1 MIGNTLPDSVNDVK
15 NYAAITLLAATLVG
29 CDNPSAPLSFT
40 PEMASF
46 SNEFDFDPL
55 RGPVKDFTQ
64 TLFNDKGEV
73 SKRVTG
79 TMSTEG
85 SFDTLELHDLRPI
98 PAWRWYWMLITTLM
112 RKPSSEK

>member
-1 MIGNTLPDSVNDVK
+1 MIGLTS
-15 NYAAITLLAATLVG
+15 LLAG
-29 CDNPSAPLSFT
+29 CDNASGPLSFT

-64 TLFNDKGEV
+64 TLFNEKGEV

-79 TMSTEG
+79 SLSQEG
-85 SFDTLELHDLRPI
+85 CFDTLELHDLD
-98 PAWRWYWMLITTLM
+98 ANTGVALVLDANFYVDAETQQQ
-112 RKPSSEK
+112 

>member
-1 MIGNTLPDSVNDVK
+1 MK
-15 NYAAITLLAATLVG
+15 KYAAITLPAATLVG
-29 CDNPSAPLSFT
+29 CDNSSAPLSFT

-64 TLFNDKGEV
+64 TLFNEKGEV

-79 TMSTEG
+79 TVSTEG
-85 SFDTLELHDLRPI
+85 CFDTLELHDWRPT
-98 PAWRWYWMLITTLM
+98 PAWRWCWMLITILM
-112 RKPSSEK
+112 RKPSSAK

>member
-1 MIGNTLPDSVNDVK
+1 MNVK
-15 NYAAITLLAATLVG
+15 KYAAITLLAATLVG
-29 CDNPSAPLSFT
+29 CDNSSAPLSFT

-64 TLFNDKGEV
+64 TLFNEKGEV

-79 TMSTEG
+79 TVSKKGVSIRWSCT
-85 SFDTLELHDLRPI
+85 TWRPT
-98 PAWRWYWMLITTLM
+98 PAWRWCWMPITTLM
-112 RKPSSEK
+112 RKPSSAK

>member
-1 MIGNTLPDSVNDVK
+1 VK
-15 NYAAITLLAATLVG
+15 KYAVITLLATALVG
-29 CDNPSAPLSFT
+29 CDNNSAPLSFT

-64 TLFNDKGEV
+64 TLFNEKGEV

-79 TMSTEG
+79 TCHG
-85 SFDTLELHDLRPI
+85 RVFRYAGAARPGGQYRRRAGAGCQLL
-98 PAWRWYWMLITTLM
+98 P
-112 RKPSSEK
+112 